1 MNYLR
6 FLNKIS
12 AARKPSPIRDL
23 RNDLQFRFVLEI
35 SLYLLLLNC
44 SSAVEML
51 ARASADLVFLSGGVP
66 NPQMFPIVS
75 SAMTL
80 RDGSVIN
87 IEGKTMID
95 ALQYSPT
102 PG

>member
-1 MNYLR
+1 
-6 FLNKIS
+6 
-12 AARKPSPIRDL
+12 
-23 RNDLQFRFVLEI
+23 
-35 SLYLLLLNC
+35 
-44 SSAVEML
+44 ML

-75 SAMTL
+75 TAMTL

-95 ALQYSPT
+95 AMQYSPT